1 MPTPPHARRRDHLN
15 YLRWYHFDNSNTKHV
30 HVHSGVEGLK
40 FLPQLWSNLDKKWT
54 KTRFVHTLK
63 LGFIALNDCCWINWP
78 SWVEKMFKTNKFCRN
93 LFDIRNSYPN
103 RVGVSW
109 ASPTPLHV
117 HVHQSFWQNYG
128 GVPLVKVCEVDGG
141 TPNTMPLNVDSK
153 LNPNSGVGVELIL
166 RPLTSQ
172 PAYTWL
178 YVSIRWIMCQV
189 DSNISLVSLWF
200 NHCNENLSLFL
211 REETKHTLSMPI
223 I

>member
-1 MPTPPHARRRDHLN
+1 M
-15 YLRWYHFDNSNTKHV
+15 HV
-30 HVHSGVEGLK
+30 
-40 FLPQLWSNLDKKWT
+40 
-54 KTRFVHTLK
+54 LK

-103 RVGVSW
+103 RFGVSW
-109 ASPTPLHV
+109 GSPTPLHV
-117 HVHQSFWQNYG
+117 HQSFWHSQYYG

-153 LNPNSGVGVELIL
+153 LKPNSGVGVELIL

-172 PAYTWL
+172 HEYTWL

-189 DSNISLVSLWF
+189 DSNLPMVHYDLIIVMRTCPSSSGKKPNTRYRCLSY
-200 NHCNENLSLFL
+200 NHNYCLLDRKLFVL
-211 REETKHTLSMPI
+211 
-223 I
+223 